1 MQSNEEDDLTEILN
15 KIQLSKAHENFAF
28 QLVYPRLREIAASVL
43 SKRRSPNL
51 SASDLLHAAYLKR
64 LRNVKVPIQSRQH
77 FFSLAA
83 QAMTHELI
91 DEIRAQG
98 SLKRSRP
105 ANQSPDW
112 QFTTGSA
119 SSNPEQFALIHPLLQ
134 KLKVLDE
141 KAATVFELRLI
152 LGFTIE
158 ETADI
163 LSLSPKKVRGD
174 WDFAQVWL
182 RRQLGKKA

>member
-1 MQSNEEDDLTEILN
+1 MQSNEEDDLTAILN
-15 KIQLSKAHENFAF
+15 KIQFSKEHENLAF
-28 QLVYPRLREIAASVL
+28 RLVYQRLREIAASVL
-43 SKRRSPNL
+43 AKRKSPTL
-51 SASDLLHAAYLKR
+51 SPSDLLHAVYLKR
-64 LRNVKVPIQSRQH
+64 LRNVRVPIQNRQH

-91 DEIRAQG
+91 DQIRAHG

-105 ANQSPDW
+105 AGQSPDW
-112 QFTTGSA
+112 HFTTGSA
-119 SSNPEQFALIHPLLQ
+119 ASNPEQFALIHPLLQ

-152 LGFTIE
+152 LGFTID

-163 LSLSPKKVRGD
+163 LNLSPKNVRGD
-174 WDFAQVWL
+174 WDFARVWL
-182 RRQLGKKA
+182 RRQLGEKA